1 VAQSHDGGTMLGR
14 YDPRRIQNLLEHLG
28 AAIFAADPGQIRAK
42 GASRSL
48 ADVAARALRVAHED
62 LLAASGIALKHQD
75 RLRTEIHSEGA
86 PALLGRQQALKQIA
100 NDRICV

>member
-1 VAQSHDGGTMLGR
+1 MLGR

-28 AAIFAADPGQIRAK
+28 AAVFAADPRQIRTK
-42 GASRSL
+42 GASGSL
-48 ADVAARALRVAHED
+48 ADVATRALRVAHED
-62 LLAASGIALKHQD
+62 LLAASGIALKDED
-75 RLRTEIHSEGA
+75 RLRTEIHPERA